1 MSIPKTQRFILPA
14 FVTSLALS
22 GCASMQGGTGDQ
34 AIIAQKDKEIAAL
47 NSQVNQMKDSLTVE
61 QRARME
67 LEETS
72 ADMDLL
78 PPNAKPGECYA
89 RAFVPPV
96 YKTENV
102 RVLKSEA
109 SERIDVVPEK
119 YEWSGCL
126 PESRVT

>member
-1 MSIPKTQRFILPA
+1 
-14 FVTSLALS
+14 
-22 GCASMQGGTGDQ
+22 MQGGTGDQ